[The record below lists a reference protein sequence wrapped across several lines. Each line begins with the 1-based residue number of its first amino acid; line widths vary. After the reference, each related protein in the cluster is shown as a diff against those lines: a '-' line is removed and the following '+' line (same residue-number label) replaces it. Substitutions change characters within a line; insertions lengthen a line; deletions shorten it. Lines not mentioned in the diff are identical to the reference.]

1 MSRLSYY
8 LVMLLLCISAGCYD
22 GDQIDRL
29 PQEQFSKKILVDAS
43 HDGGVWWFPQVG
55 TYSPNQT
62 HQGKALADHLRSVG
76 FEVDELPSNALI
88 TDSILSRYDKV
99 IRAGHYGTYLQSEL
113 EAYDRFVNR
122 NTSLLFISE
131 HQLQG
136 QPDYLGDRLGINFTG
151 IHYGNV
157 DTYTLHEV
165 TTGALPFYFNA
176 GAIVSNAAAD
186 PRIQVLALLSGN
198 PNQPVMGIL
207 NGYPSKILFL
217 GEINGLETVP
227 QPLTNNIIKW
237 LFY

>member
-22 GDQIDRL
+22 GDQVDRL

-62 HQGKALADHLRSVG
+62 HQGKALADHLRSLG

-176 GAIVSNAAAD
+176 GAIVSNAAAN

>member
-22 GDQIDRL
+22 GDQVDRL

-62 HQGKALADHLRSVG
+62 HQGKALADHLRSLG

-122 NTSLLFISE
+122 NAALLLISE

-136 QPDYLGDRLGINFTG
+136 LPDQLGDRLGINFTG
-151 IHYGNV
+151 IHYGTVN
-157 DTYTLHEV
+157 TYTPHSI
-165 TTGALPFYFNA
+165 TTGALPLYFNA
-176 GAIVSNAAAD
+176 GAIVSNAAAN
-186 PRIQVLALLSGN
+186 PRIQTLAYLSGN
-198 PNQPVMGIL
+198 TNHPVMGIL
-207 NGYPSKILFL
+207 NGYPSKIVFL